1 MANVGKMVWVSAGQ
15 WPEHWAVC
23 LGRWEFSAGH
33 RRPVGTLSLE
43 ASTLGF
49 PPSLPAHPR
58 AEPWVAAKYLGRL
71 AAALFV
77 IKDTWWPNNEP
88 DEEEAHLP
96 GESSRTEWSPS
107 ATWGFREWT
116 RPSADPRRGEARRAL
131 VPCRPRSG
139 RCPLWWTR
147 GAVCVQVSGKDSRI
161 QVIGEMKPG

>member
-1 MANVGKMVWVSAGQ
+1 MVWVSAGQ

-49 PPSLPAHPR
+49 PPSLPAHP
-58 AEPWVAAKYLGRL
+58 GQSL
-71 AAALFV
+71 ALPL
-77 IKDTWWPNNEP
+77 DTWGG
-88 DEEEAHLP
+88 LQLLSL
-96 GESSRTEWSPS
+96 SSRTLGGPIMSLTKKRHISQESPRGQS
-107 ATWGFREWT
+107 GAATWGFREWT
-116 RPSADPRRGEARRAL
+116 RPSADPRRVAGEARRAL